1 MNIANTLIRL
11 RDDLKDWTTH
21 NILALHT
28 LIPTKISDLAND
40 ENYINEDY
48 IAEKKYIT
56 EDYIE
61 EMQLTLGVH
70 TDGLVYLFKNNEP
83 IGNGIQ
89 LGEVVVPP
97 TNLMKI
103 GEIYLNQRYSK
114 SGGGLVSDDK
124 SVGMFA
130 LIIPFES
137 DNSTT
142 HTLNFRNLKR
152 SLTASTDSTMFLLD
166 ASKSNPVN
174 VNGGNTFEDMT
185 SGITVSD
192 GGASATVTFTGS
204 STRKYIAITIDVQDT
219 TISES
224 DIIDYGIYLI

>member
-28 LIPTKISDLAND
+28 LIPTKMSDLAND
-40 ENYINEDY
+40 ENYIN
-48 IAEKKYIT
+48 

-70 TDGLVYLFKNNEP
+70 TDGLVYLFKNNKP
-83 IGNGIQ
+83 IGNGVQ
-89 LGEVVVPP
+89 LGGEVVVPP

-124 SVGMFA
+124 SVGMFS
-130 LIIPFES
+130 IIFPFET
-137 DNSTT
+137 DGKTT
-142 HTLNFRNLKR
+142 HILDFKNMNFSLK
-152 SLTASTDSTMFLLD
+152 ASNNNTMFLLD
-166 ASKSNPVN
+166 SNKANPVN
-174 VNGGNTFEDMT
+174 VNGSNTFGGMGSAVVTDA
-185 SGITVSD
+185 SGV
-192 GGASATVTFTGS
+192 GTVTFANPS
-204 STRKYIAITIDVQDT
+204 ADRKYIVISLLVAGSAIT
-219 TISES
+219 EA
-224 DIIDYGIYLI
+224 DIANYVITLD

>member
-1 MNIANTLIRL
+1 MNVVNTLIRL

-21 NILALHT
+21 NILALQT

-40 ENYINEDY
+40 E
-48 IAEKKYIT
+48 KYIT

-83 IGNGIQ
+83 IGNGVQ
-89 LGEVVVPP
+89 LGGEVVAPP

-124 SVGMFA
+124 SVGMFS
-130 LIIPFES
+130 IIFPFET
-137 DNSTT
+137 DGKTT
-142 HTLNFRNLKR
+142 HILDFKNMNFSLK
-152 SLTASTDSTMFLLD
+152 ASTNNTMFLLD
-166 ASKSNPVN
+166 ANKSNPVN
-174 VNGGNTFEDMT
+174 VNGNNSFTGMGSAVVTDS
-185 SGITVSD
+185 SGV
-192 GGASATVTFTGS
+192 GTVTFANPS
-204 STRKYIAITIDVQDT
+204 ADRKYIVVSLLVAGSTITEV
-219 TISES
+219 
-224 DIIDYGIYLI
+224 DIANYVITLD